1 MNKEEQNLNNTQTP
15 KLGISD
21 VMYRLF
27 WYSIFLIIPYLFI
40 SYFTWDI
47 TWIISKKLETL
58 HGFIQGFNPIRILFG
73 MYGMICFVPCVIL
86 GGWTPKGMADVE

>member
-1 MNKEEQNLNNTQTP
+1 MKTSNEIQTP

-47 TWIISKKLETL
+47 TWIISKKLEMFP
-58 HGFIQGFNPIRILFG
+58 HFKQGFNPIRLFFG
-73 MYGMICFVPCVIL
+73 MYGVICFVPCVII
-86 GGWTPKGMADVE
+86 GVWTPKGMADIK